1 MNPSG
6 SAAIKLKGAVFV
18 LAVICLFGL
27 PAYGALYSG
36 GGTEAD
42 PYIISTAAEMNDIGN
57 NPNDFGS
64 YFLLT
69 ADIDLGGY
77 TGTSF
82 NIIGTP
88 PNSPFTGIFD
98 GNGHTIS
105 NFSYTATEQ
114 NYTGLFRYVDE
125 PNAEIKNLG
134 LIDPNVD
141 AGKGIAVGS
150 LVGLFVQGTIW
161 GCYSINCSVA
171 GEERV
176 SGLAGWNLWGT
187 VHDCYA
193 IGAAEGNYDVG
204 GLIGSN
210 NGNILNSYAKVVV
223 SGRGGCCSGGF
234 VGFNNDDGYI
244 SKCYATGSVIG
255 ISNAV
260 GGFVGSNYGSI
271 FNSYA
276 TGNADGNM
284 VVGGFIGS
292 SWEGTITAC
301 YSTGAVDGNDL
312 TGGLTGFHQNSSYT
326 KCFWDMDIN
335 PDVNGIGNTTD
346 PNVIGE
352 STVNMQ
358 TASTFT
364 NAGWDFVDEIDNG
377 VQDIWRLCNEG
388 AEYPQLNWQFLLG
401 DFVCPDGVEIND
413 LAALIEQWLLE
424 KLSADVAPDGGDG
437 FVDFL
442 DWAVFANGWQST
454 TDINDLAVFIEQW
467 LQFSAYC
474 ADIAP
479 APDGD
484 GIVNMLD
491 FAVLA
496 DNWLVGVE

>member
-1 MNPSG
+1 MSHKP
-6 SAAIKLKGAVFV
+6 AILG
-18 LAVICLFGL
+18 LLLSFGL
-27 PAYGALYSG
+27 LTGVCFGKYSG
-36 GGTEAD
+36 GMGEPND
-42 PYIISTAAEMNDIGN
+42 PYLIAT
-57 NPNDFGS
+57 PNDLNSIGLDSNDWDKHFKI
-64 YFLLT
+64 T
-69 ADIDLGGY
+69 ADINLASF
-77 TGTSF
+77 TSTQF

-141 AGKGIAVGS
+141 AGTGIAVGS
-150 LVGLFVQGTIW
+150 LVGIFIQGTIW

-176 SGLAGWNLWGT
+176 GGLAGWNLWGT

-223 SGRGGCCSGGF
+223 SERGGCCSGGF

-284 VVGGFIGS
+284 VVGGFIGV

-352 STVNMQ
+352 STANMQ
-358 TASTFT
+358 MASTFT
-364 NAGWDFVDEIDNG
+364 DAGWDIVN
-377 VQDIWRLCNEG
+377 IWTICEG
-388 AEYPQLNWQFLLG
+388 TNYPKLAWQIPLPG
-401 DFVCPDGVEIND
+401 DFVCPDGVDFID
-413 LAALIEQWLLE
+413 YSILANEWRLERLEQDYN
-424 KLSADVAPDGGDG
+424 SDGRVN
-437 FVDFL
+437 FK
-442 DWAVFANGWQST
+442 DWAIFANNWEGSYT
-454 TDINDLAVFIEQW
+454 ELPPFLACW
-467 LQFSAYC
+467 LARSVRI

-479 APDGD
+479 SGGD
-484 GIVNMLD
+484 DFVDWRDLAILAGHWLD
-491 FAVLA
+491 
-496 DNWLVGVE
+496 EK